1 MAKDKKDKKDKK
13 NKKIKKNKAAKG
25 NPAMVQ
31 KEHLPYRPCAGLMV
45 MNRDGKIFVARRI
58 DTDLDA
64 WQMPQGGI
72 DEGEDPRAA
81 ALREMKEEIGTD
93 HAEII
98 AETHDWLTYDL
109 PDPLIG
115 KVWKGK
121 YRGQK
126 QKWFLLRFLGTDAD
140 INIATEH
147 PEFDA
152 WQWMSLEDVPKYIVP
167 FKRDIYQAVCAEFA
181 PHVCPIPET
190 A

>member
-1 MAKDKKDKKDKK
+1 MIDKD
-13 NKKIKKNKAAKG
+13 A
-25 NPAMVQ
+25 
-31 KEHLPYRPCAGLMV
+31 LPYRPCAGLMV
-45 MNRDGKIFVARRI
+45 MNRQGEIFVARRI

-72 DEGEDPRAA
+72 DEGEAPRAA

-93 HAEII
+93 NAEII
-98 AETHDWLTYDL
+98 AETADWLAYDL
-109 PDPLIG
+109 PDHLIG

-126 QKWFLLRFLGTDAD
+126 QKWFLVRFLGEDSE

-152 WQWMSLEDVPKYIVP
+152 WRWMSLADVPRHIVP
-167 FKRDIYQAVCAEFA
+167 FKRDIYQAVCDEFA
-181 PHVCPIPET
+181 PLVKPLDPV

>member
-1 MAKDKKDKKDKK
+1 MPKDTKKKKNDKKDKKTKK
-13 NKKIKKNKAAKG
+13 HAKQKG
-25 NPAMVQ
+25 ARDMVQ
-31 KEHLPYRPCAGLMV
+31 KENLPYRPCAGLMV
-45 MNRDGKIFVARRI
+45 MNREGKIFVARRI

-72 DEGEDPRAA
+72 DDGEDPKTA

-93 HAEII
+93 KAEII
-98 AETHDWLTYDL
+98 AESQDWLTYDL
-109 PDPLIG
+109 PDHLIG

-126 QKWFLLRFLGTDAD
+126 QKWFLLRFLGDDSD

-152 WQWMSLEDVPKYIVP
+152 WQWMALEDVPKYIVP

-181 PHVCPIPET
+181 PHVS
-190 A
+190 AA